1 MKKIL
6 ITGITGQDGLFLT
19 NHLINKYE
27 KLEIVGTSRQD
38 NHSIFYN
45 NLLSLGVKNRADV
58 SVYQIDLNDYNIAN
72 NLISDFKPH
81 YVYNLSGPSS
91 VYESFSNVKNKKLI
105 TNIFDNLT
113 SALIKSNNFARFF
126 QASSSEMFSPNCNE
140 DLNENSEFLPNSPY
154 ALAKLDN
161 HNKVISLNKKYDWNI
176 YSGIT
181 FNHESEFRQP
191 DYLIMKIIRG
201 AIEIKN
207 REKNY
212 LQLGSLEL
220 KRDWSY
226 AEEIVEGIFEMT
238 FHGKSPDYVLG
249 SGRATSIKEVV
260 EIIFSYFELDYKQFI
275 KIDNNIL
282 RENDPDIVVA
292 DPSKI
297 KNDLGWSTRKDIDE
311 FLHII
316 IKKYLKG
323 KI

>member
-6 ITGITGQDGLFLT
+6 ITGISGQDGLFLT
-19 NHLINKYE
+19 NHLIDKYE
-27 KLEIVGTSRQD
+27 KLKIVGTSRQN

-58 SVYQIDLNDYNIAN
+58 SVHQIDLNDYNIVS

-113 SALIKSNNFARFF
+113 RALIKSNNFARFF

-181 FNHESEFRQP
+181 FNHESEFRKQN
-191 DYLIMKIIRG
+191 YLIMKIIT
-201 AIEIKN
+201 AAWKIKN
-207 REKNY
+207 NKGIN
-212 LQLGSLEL
+212 LTIGSLDYM
-220 KRDWSY
+220 RDWSH
-226 AEEIVEGIFEMT
+226 AQDIVVAINLLTEKGA
-238 FHGKSPDYVLG
+238 SPDYVIG
-249 SGRATSIKEVV
+249 SGKGKKIKD
-260 EIIFSYFELDYKQFI
+260 ILDYVFQKYNLDWTDFVQI
-275 KIDNNIL
+275 DKNLLRDGDSKKIIS
-282 RENDPDIVVA
+282 DPR
-292 DPSKI
+292 KI
-297 KNDLGWSTRKDIDE
+297 KNELNWETKITFEQMLDRCID
-311 FLHII
+311 
-316 IKKYLKG
+316 
-323 KI
+323 KIEKSY

>member
-181 FNHESEFRQP
+181 FNHESEFRKKN
-191 DYLIMKIIRG
+191 YLIMKIIT
-201 AIEIKN
+201 AAWKIKN
-207 REKNY
+207 NKGSN
-212 LQLGSLEL
+212 LTIGSLDYM
-220 KRDWSY
+220 RDWSH
-226 AEEIVEGIFEMT
+226 AQDIVVAINLLTEKGA
-238 FHGKSPDYVLG
+238 SPDYVIG
-249 SGRATSIKEVV
+249 SGKGKKIKD
-260 EIIFSYFELDYKQFI
+260 ILDYVFQKYNLDWTDFVQI
-275 KIDNNIL
+275 DKNLLRDGDSKKIIS
-282 RENDPDIVVA
+282 DPR
-292 DPSKI
+292 KI
-297 KNDLGWSTRKDIDE
+297 KNELNWETKITFEQMLDRCI
-311 FLHII
+311 
-316 IKKYLKG
+316 G
-323 KI
+323 KIEKSY

>member
-27 KLEIVGTSRQD
+27 KLKIVGTSRQD

-58 SVYQIDLNDYNIAN
+58 SVYQIDLNDYNIAH

-161 HNKVISLNKKYDWNI
+161 HNKVISLNKKYAWNI

-181 FNHESEFRQP
+181 FNHESEFRKQN
-191 DYLIMKIIRG
+191 YLIMKIIT
-201 AIEIKN
+201 AAWKIKN
-207 REKNY
+207 NKGIN
-212 LQLGSLEL
+212 LTIGSLDYM
-220 KRDWSY
+220 RDWSH
-226 AEEIVEGIFEMT
+226 AQDIVVAINLLTEKGA
-238 FHGKSPDYVLG
+238 SPDYVIG
-249 SGRATSIKEVV
+249 SGEGKKIKD
-260 EIIFSYFELDYKQFI
+260 ILDYVFQKYNLDWTDFVQI
-275 KIDNNIL
+275 DKNLLRDGDSKKIIS
-282 RENDPDIVVA
+282 DPR
-292 DPSKI
+292 KI
-297 KNDLGWSTRKDIDE
+297 KNELNWETKITFEQMLDRCID
-311 FLHII
+311 
-316 IKKYLKG
+316 
-323 KI
+323 KIEKSY